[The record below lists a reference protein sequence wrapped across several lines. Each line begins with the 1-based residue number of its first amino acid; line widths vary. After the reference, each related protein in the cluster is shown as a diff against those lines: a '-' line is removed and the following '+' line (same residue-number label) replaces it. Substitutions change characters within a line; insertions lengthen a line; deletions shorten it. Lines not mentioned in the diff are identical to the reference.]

1 MYMYNP
7 NIVFFV
13 LKYEKILK
21 KKTCVFSTLRELVL
35 SLTSDNLDRPTVELI
50 IEDLLS

>member
-13 LKYEKILK
+13 FKYKKIK

>member
-13 LKYEKILK
+13 LKYKKI